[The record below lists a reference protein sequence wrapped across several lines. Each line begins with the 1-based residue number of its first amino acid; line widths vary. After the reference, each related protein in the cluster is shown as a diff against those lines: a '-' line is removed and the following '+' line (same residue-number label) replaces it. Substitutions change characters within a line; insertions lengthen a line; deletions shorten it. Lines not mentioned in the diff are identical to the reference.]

1 MDGREPMKKNLVS
14 LAVIGLI
21 AAMTVLLANP
31 LVPTFFSE
39 LWFSSDSWKLEINGP
54 NTFSNLTGCS
64 LVSRKDSAVF
74 KPGIRLS
81 SATFVVIAPES
92 LQSQLR
98 IDPTGDSLVLLDGRG
113 FMMQRLIFGSGGNIM
128 IAAPVHGQSISFN
141 GNTCYLDNTP
151 TIGAQNDYVNA
162 QGVISGRV
170 IDSDSL
176 PVSGVRVFAGAGDFP
191 PTSYTDGTGR
201 YSFTCLAA
209 RFAITFTKDN
219 FVTQI
224 KTMQVLPESSVVLD
238 AKMQAVVSVQERNGT
253 DIPREYSLDTPYPN
267 PFNPSTTI
275 QFSLPHEGR
284 IQLLVLDVNGA
295 LVDRL
300 YSGMQRAGQF
310 HAVWDASGFASGL
323 YLIQLRSQSTTLT
336 RKCLLIK

>member
-1 MDGREPMKKNLVS
+1 MGREELMKRILVS
-14 LAVIGLI
+14 LAAVGLVT
-21 AAMTVLLANP
+21 AVTVLLANP
-31 LVPTFFSE
+31 IALTYFSE
-39 LWFSSDSWKLEINGP
+39 LWFSSDSWKLELNSHYTP
-54 NTFSNLTGCS
+54 SLMTGWS
-64 LVSRKDSAVF
+64 LVSREDSAVF
-74 KPGIRLS
+74 KPGILLTS
-81 SATFVVIAPES
+81 TTYLVITPES

-98 IDPTGDSLVLLDGRG
+98 IDPRGDSLVLLDGRG
-113 FMMQRLIFGSGGNIM
+113 FMMQQIIFGSGGNVM

-176 PVSGVRVFAGAGDFP
+176 PVSGAHVFGGSGDFP
-191 PTSYTDGTGR
+191 SGSYTDDAGR
-201 YSFTCLAA
+201 FSFTCLAA
-209 RFAITFTKDN
+209 RFAITFSKNN

-238 AKMQAVVSVQERNGT
+238 AKMLAVVSVQEKNGT
-253 DIPREYSLDTPYPN
+253 SIPREYSLDTPYPN

-295 LVDRL
+295 LVERL
-300 YSGMQRAGQF
+300 YSGTQRVGQF

-323 YLIQLRSQSTTLT
+323 YLIQLRSQSATLT